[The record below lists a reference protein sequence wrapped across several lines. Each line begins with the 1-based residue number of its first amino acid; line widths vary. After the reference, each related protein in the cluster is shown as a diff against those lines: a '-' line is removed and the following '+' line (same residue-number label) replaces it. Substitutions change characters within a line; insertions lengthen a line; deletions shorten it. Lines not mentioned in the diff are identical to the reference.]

1 MTRNCIFLSLLLC
14 LPLSASNSLAAG
26 PMPSNVSTGRVM
38 GAITTVGANDPETQL
53 IDIYKDIGSN
63 RIAEAREKADAL
75 VAAYPHFRLGH
86 LVRGDL
92 LMMLTHPVNTFG
104 AAPDAPPDKLKDL
117 RAEAMVRIR
126 SLQQR
131 PDPELIPKA
140 VLQVGADQKTVLLV
154 DTRRSRLYVYVND
167 NGKLKLQTDYYISQG
182 KLGIN
187 KFREGD
193 QKTPIGVY
201 SVNGRIPG
209 QKLPD
214 FYGTGALPLNYPN
227 EWDRRNGRG
236 GSGIWLHGTPSDNFS
251 RPPLSSDGCVVLAN
265 PDLQALYAA
274 TEAGKTTVLISDGVE
289 FISKAAWNVEH
300 KAFSQLIEDWSRAA
314 ENNDPA
320 RWRASYSSRFRSGL
334 GESLNTWFNRQQK
347 GLNGAHGLTVKLS
360 DVSLFLYPG
369 EESMMVGTFT
379 QETSIGKSKNITRK
393 RQYWVKEDSGW
404 KIIYEG
410 TA

>member
-1 MTRNCIFLSLLLC
+1 
-14 LPLSASNSLAAG
+14 
-26 PMPSNVSTGRVM
+26 M
-38 GAITTVGANDPETQL
+38 GAITAVGANDPETQL

-201 SVNGRIPG
+201 SVNSRIPG

-274 TEAGKTTVLISDGVE
+274 TEVGKTTVLISDGVE